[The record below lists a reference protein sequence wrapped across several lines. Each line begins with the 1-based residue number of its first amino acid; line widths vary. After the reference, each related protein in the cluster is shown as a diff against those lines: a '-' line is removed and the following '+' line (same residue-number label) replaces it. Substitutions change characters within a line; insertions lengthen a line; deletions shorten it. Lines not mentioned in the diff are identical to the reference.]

1 MNAKMKTLT
10 PLLFAGASAAAIAL
24 APIAAAEPSPPCTNP
39 DGTACEV
46 VTPDSASG
54 ELPAGVQGGADA
66 NANGGTVAGSLPGGV
81 FGEASPDGASGCV
94 PIYGCRSYTP

>member
-1 MNAKMKTLT
+1 MNAKLKTLT

-24 APIAAAEPSPPCTNP
+24 APIAAGEPGPPPPCTNP

-46 VTPDSASG
+46 VTPDGASG
-54 ELPAGVQGGADA
+54 EVPGGVQGGADPSGA
-66 NANGGTVAGSLPGGV
+66 AGSLPGGV
-81 FGEASPDGASGCV
+81 FGEAGPDGASGCV

>member
-1 MNAKMKTLT
+1 MNAKTKTLT

-24 APIAAAEPSPPCTNP
+24 APIAAAEPPPCTNP

-54 ELPAGVQGGADA
+54 ELPAGIQGGADA
-66 NANGGTVAGSLPGGV
+66 NVDGGTAAGSLPGGV

>member
-24 APIAAAEPSPPCTNP
+24 APIAAGEPGPPPPCTNP

-46 VTPDSASG
+46 VTPDGASG
-54 ELPAGVQGGADA
+54 EVPGGVQGGADPSGA
-66 NANGGTVAGSLPGGV
+66 AGSLPGGV
-81 FGEASPDGASGCV
+81 FGEAGPDGASGCV
-94 PIYGCRSYTP
+94 PIYGCREFTP

>member
-1 MNAKMKTLT
+1 MNAKLKNLT

-24 APIAAAEPSPPCTNP
+24 APIAAGEPGPPPPCTNP

-46 VTPDSASG
+46 VTPDGASG
-54 ELPAGVQGGADA
+54 EVPGGVQGGADPSGA
-66 NANGGTVAGSLPGGV
+66 AGSLPGGV
-81 FGEASPDGASGCV
+81 FGEAGPDGASGCV

>member
-24 APIAAAEPSPPCTNP
+24 APIAAGEPGPPPPCTNP

-46 VTPDSASG
+46 VTPDGASG
-54 ELPAGVQGGADA
+54 EIPGGVQGGADPSGA
-66 NANGGTVAGSLPGGV
+66 AGSLPGGV
-81 FGEASPDGASGCV
+81 FGEAGPDGASGCV
-94 PIYGCRSYTP
+94 PIYGCREITP

>member
-24 APIAAAEPSPPCTNP
+24 APIAAGEPGPPPPCTNP

-46 VTPDSASG
+46 VTPDGASG
-54 ELPAGVQGGADA
+54 EVPGGVQGGADPSGA
-66 NANGGTVAGSLPGGV
+66 AGSLPGGV
-81 FGEASPDGASGCV
+81 FGEAGPDGASGCV
-94 PIYGCRSYTP
+94 PIYGCREITP

>member
-24 APIAAAEPSPPCTNP
+24 APIAAGEPGPPPPCTNP

-46 VTPDSASG
+46 VAPDGASG
-54 ELPAGVQGGADA
+54 EVPGGVQGGADPSGA
-66 NANGGTVAGSLPGGV
+66 AGSLPGGV
-81 FGEASPDGASGCV
+81 FGEAGPDGASGCV
-94 PIYGCRSYTP
+94 PIYGCREFTP

>member
-1 MNAKMKTLT
+1 MCMNAKTKTLT
-10 PLLFAGASAAAIAL
+10 PLLFAGASAASTAL
-24 APIAAAEPSPPCTNP
+24 APLAAAEPPPPCTNP

-46 VTPDSASG
+46 VTPDGASG

-66 NANGGTVAGSLPGGV
+66 QPGTAAGSLPGGV
-81 FGEASPDGASGCV
+81 FGEAGPDGASGCV